1 MIIKSISTI
10 IVFVILSTIIVNFAA
25 AQQSTKSIGIK
36 ITSPVKG
43 QQISLPDNDLK
54 ISGITAHNGSLT
66 CNVYIIVND
75 IKPYQKALPTG
86 GHNNIK
92 DYSTWIYNLVPS
104 YTTIK
109 TGTNKITSK
118 LACQDNNAK
127 TSNTSLTQYYGINV
141 TGTAQSLKKSNSNMS
156 NNNLNNK
163 KQTSIEKKNIPISN
177 DHIKILG
184 SPHTNS
190 QPVTLLST
198 AGILSL
204 STPRADKHSDL
215 TTNADIAH
223 SKDTNS
229 KSSLGLTLSATSK
242 TGDINL
248 NNNGSTESAKQ
259 QSNTSTVGKPEKT
272 SFGSNHSNNNTKSLS
287 VSMHLAKGPI
297 HVGNKENLTLGVTDS
312 NSTHAIA
319 GAAIL
324 GKITNPSGISN
335 KLEGTTDGKGK
346 VSYSWQ
352 ISRDITIGKY
362 KVVMEASAPGYENN
376 SVSKTFT
383 VLPIRNI
390 SSNNDNTVSSDLYNI
405 NNNPSNANSR
415 PVITTLLP
423 KTYNNLNS
431 PLIFSK
437 QNPPHLALQSRVY
450 IPSANS
456 LSYENSRVYI
466 PSSGHTYNNN
476 NNNNMMSTYN
486 KVGIPSPNTNSTIE
500 QGVNPIQKP
509 FEQGVNPI
517 QKPQLPNNQE
527 PFVMATPLLHIN
539 NGTSLPASHQLSSTA
554 IAMDLVDRMRVIG
567 FDSGMSGSPSKLSV
581 SSASTSI
588 PQKSTVFIPT
598 VK

>member
-1 MIIKSISTI
+1 MLIIKSISTI
-10 IVFVILSTIIVNFAA
+10 ITLLIISSIITNFAA

-36 ITSPVKG
+36 ITSPIKG
-43 QQISLPDNDLK
+43 QLIPLPNNDLK
-54 ISGITAHNGSLT
+54 ISGIAAHNGSLT

-86 GHNNIK
+86 GHNDIK

-118 LACQDNNAK
+118 LACQGNNTK
-127 TSNTSLTQYYGINV
+127 TGNNSLTQYYGINV
-141 TGTAQSLKKSNSNMS
+141 TGTADSLKNPSNSNMS
-156 NNNLNNK
+156 NNNFNNYK
-163 KQTSIEKKNIPISN
+163 KQTSIEKENVPISN
-177 DHIKILG
+177 DRIKRVG
-184 SPHTNS
+184 SAYTNS

-204 STPRADKHSDL
+204 STPRVDKHSDL
-215 TTNADIAH
+215 TTR
-223 SKDTNS
+223 
-229 KSSLGLTLSATSK
+229 LTTK

-248 NNNGSTESAKQ
+248 NNNGSTESAKE
-259 QSNTSTVGKPEKT
+259 QSNTSAVDKTQKT

-297 HVGNKENLTLGVTDS
+297 HVGNSENLTVAVTDS
-312 NSTHAIA
+312 NSTHAIL

-324 GKITNPSGISN
+324 GKIVNPSGVSK

-346 VSYSWQ
+346 VLYSWQ
-352 ISRDITIGKY
+352 ISGENTSGKY
-362 KVVMEASAPGYENN
+362 KVLMEASAPGYENN

-383 VLPIRNI
+383 VLPIRTIVYNK
-390 SSNNDNTVSSDLYNI
+390 DNSMTSDLR
-405 NNNPSNANSR
+405 NNPGNAISR
-415 PVITTLLP
+415 PILSLSP

-431 PLIFSK
+431 PLIFLN
-437 QNPPHLALQSRVY
+437 QNPPPLALQSRVY

-456 LSYENSRVYI
+456 LDYENSRVYI
-466 PSSGHTYNNN
+466 PSANH
-476 NNNNMMSTYN
+476 NNNMMSTYN
-486 KVGIPSPNTNSTIE
+486 KVSIPNPNTNSTVE

-509 FEQGVNPI
+509 IEQGVNPI

-539 NGTSLPASHQLSSTA
+539 NGTYGTSLSASHQLSSTA
-554 IAMDLVDRMRVIG
+554 TAIAVDLVDRMRVMG
-567 FDSGMSGSPSKLSV
+567 FDSGLIGSP
-581 SSASTSI
+581 
-588 PQKSTVFIPT
+588 
-598 VK
+598 